1 MNPSERIQLIRQIS
15 TSLVK
20 EDSSI
25 IDLTLRQ
32 FKLSHR
38 SCQSEFEREAYIC
51 EEISDASNQNL
62 TDLAVHLGIS
72 DRRMGSENPKGWE
85 EEDIRIFIS
94 HLDKRKGEAAA
105 LAKALQKLGLKTFVA
120 HTDIEPTREWQ
131 KEIEKALSTADG
143 LLALI
148 GSGFISSKWCDQ
160 EVGFAYARK
169 IPIVP
174 VKFEKPQDPHGFMG
188 QYQAVQAFNQTIPE
202 LAKEITELLKTK
214 TTIQAKWP
222 NPLVKRL
229 KESKSFLES
238 NQISKEILALSTHLN
253 KDHLQEIKEA
263 FDNNANV
270 SDAYTA
276 QRMFEQVK
284 SKF

>member
-1 MNPSERIQLIRQIS
+1 MNPSERIQRIKQIS
-15 TSLVK
+15 SSLGK
-20 EDSSI
+20 EESSL

-32 FKLSHR
+32 FELSYQ
-38 SCQSEFEREAYIC
+38 SCQSVYDREAYIC
-51 EEISDASNQNL
+51 REISDASNQDL

-85 EEDIRIFIS
+85 DEDIRIFIS
-94 HLDKRKGEAAA
+94 HLDKRKEEAAA

-229 KESKSFLES
+229 KESKSYRES
-238 NQISKEILALSTHLN
+238 NQISKEILALSPHLN

-263 FDNNANV
+263 FANNANV

-276 QRMFEQVK
+276 QRMFEQVE